1 VWAQVAP
8 FPQEGAYTQP
18 LYMVD
23 LQIDTKA
30 APDDQLDIGI
40 LNVVE
45 QIEQ

>member
-1 VWAQVAP
+1 V
-8 FPQEGAYTQP
+8 
-18 LYMVD
+18 VD

-30 APDDQLDIGI
+30 APDDQFDIRI